1 MYYSKSTYAIDGAPQ
16 VVNGLYSVGDISEHL
31 KETKQGFLICC
42 DVPIT
47 RAGDDLLYAAQ
58 EINDP
63 AITAKNGVVTVSRDL
78 EDILSPETMASF
90 EMMPIT
96 MGHPKEFVNP
106 GNVKDLIVGNVR
118 NVRQGNA
125 ANDDKLIADLV
136 IFDPEAI
143 EAIKSGELREVSCG
157 YDVRYIP
164 DGDGRARQEEII
176 GNHLALVQ
184 AGRCG
189 SECAVIDN
197 APTQTRGKQSMISKL
212 FRKKV
217 AQGIG
222 KAIDEALMEIEA
234 PAEDE
239 LSDQQK
245 LDDIIGRLDEMRGS
259 KKAFREED
267 ADMSE
272 KSKLDDIIGRLD
284 KMRGDKNAFRD
295 ESKTERRHLEE
306 DETPLEAER
315 EGLIE
320 RVANIEA
327 KLDRLLGMEV
337 AEGEELAAER
347 EEDAASCGTAM
358 DQQAISRAEI
368 LAPGIYI
375 DPKMT
380 KQELY
385 TNALQVAYQA
395 TDSREII
402 DSIIAG
408 RDLKTVDVEMVFN
421 AAAIARG
428 AAQSARLNAS
438 KAYDGVGLPQA
449 NTGSLGMANTT
460 PAMLNEYAKHYYQSK

>member
-63 AITAKNGVVTVSRDL
+63 AITAKNGVVTVSREL

-96 MGHPKEFVNP
+96 IGHPREFVNP
-106 GNVKDLIVGNVR
+106 DNVKDLIVGNVR
-118 NVRQGNA
+118 NVRQGKA

-136 IFDPEAI
+136 IFDPVAI

-164 DGDGRARQEEII
+164 DGVGRARQEEII

-239 LSDQQK
+239 MTDKEK
-245 LDDIIGRLDEMRGS
+245 LDDLVGRISKLEGNGKAFKNEDEMTEKSELDDLIGRV
-259 KKAFREED
+259 
-267 ADMSE
+267 
-272 KSKLDDIIGRLD
+272 SKLEGS
-284 KMRGDKNAFRD
+284 GSAF
-295 ESKTERRHLEE
+295 KKEE

-315 EGLIE
+315 EGLGARI
-320 RVANIEA
+320 AAIEA
-327 KLDRLLGMEV
+327 KLDQLLGMEREEG
-337 AEGEELAAER
+337 AEMAAER
-347 EEDAASCGTAM
+347 EEEDAAGCGTAM
-358 DQQAISRAEI
+358 DQQTISRAEI

-380 KQELY
+380 KAELCAS
-385 TNALQVAYQA
+385 ALQVAYQS

-402 DSIIAG
+402 ESIIAG

-428 AAQSARLNAS
+428 AAQAARLNAS
-438 KAYDGVGLPQA
+438 KAYDGVTLPQT

-460 PAMLNEYAKHYYQSK
+460 PAMLNQYAKQLYQSK

>member
-63 AITAKNGVVTVSRDL
+63 AITPKNGVVTVSRDIQDML
-78 EDILSPETMASF
+78 TPETIASF

-96 MGHPKEFVNP
+96 IGHPKEFVNP
-106 GNVKDLIVGNVR
+106 DNVKDLIVGNVR
-118 NVRQGNA
+118 NVRQGKA

-136 IFDPEAI
+136 IFDPVAI

-164 DGDGRARQEEII
+164 DGVGRARQEEII

-197 APTQTRGKQSMISKL
+197 APNHNRGKKSMINKL

-217 AQGIG
+217 A

-239 LSDQQK
+239 MTDKEK
-245 LDDIIGRLDEMRGS
+245 LDDLVGRISKLEGNRKPFKGEDDMTEKSELDDLIGRVAKLEGNKEAFKNETPAQ
-259 KKAFREED
+259 KKYL
-267 ADMSE
+267 
-272 KSKLDDIIGRLD
+272 K
-284 KMRGDKNAFRD
+284 
-295 ESKTERRHLEE
+295 EE
-306 DETPLEAER
+306 DEETDLATRIGEIHEMVKHHSQ
-315 EGLIE
+315 LL
-320 RVANIEA
+320 A
-327 KLDRLLGMEV
+327 KLMGMEA
-337 AEGEELAAER
+337 AEGENLEEQREA

-358 DQQAISRAEI
+358 DQQTISRAEI

-380 KQELY
+380 KAELCA
-385 TNALQVAYQA
+385 NALQVAYQS
-395 TDSREII
+395 TDTREII
-402 DSIIAG
+402 ESIIAG

-421 AAAIARG
+421 AAAVARG
-428 AAQSARLNAS
+428 AAQAARLNAS
-438 KAYDGVGLPQA
+438 KAYDGVMLPH
-449 NTGSLGMANTT
+449 NTTGSLGLANTT
-460 PAMLNEYAKHYYQSK
+460 PAMLNAYAKQYYQSK